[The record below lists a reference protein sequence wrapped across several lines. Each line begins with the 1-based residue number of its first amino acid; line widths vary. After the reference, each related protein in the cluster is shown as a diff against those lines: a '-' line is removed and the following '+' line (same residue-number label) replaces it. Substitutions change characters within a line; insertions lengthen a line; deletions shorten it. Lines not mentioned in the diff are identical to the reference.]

1 MVDFVELLAMHD
13 MWLVAEGTTI
23 FFMLLMAESKE
34 IVVHCGETQSA
45 CKRGGGLFLYVR
57 FDTNARLYNDDDF

>member
-34 IVVHCGETQSA
+34 IVVHCGETQSRRPLTPA
-45 CKRGGGLFLYVR
+45 KRGGGGTFLVCEV
-57 FDTNARLYNDDDF
+57 